1 MQVTKSKY
9 SVLKIFLVLVLVNQN
24 NTFHR
29 RMILQQTP
37 SSDTSTSGM
46 CGRHKYKHLLGQRS
60 NTDRWWLVYFG
71 EYFQVKCFIERELM
85 DFEIATIRMVYNTT
99 VEYALASNAHSIDG
113 VCSPYILVRWSSP
126 VQRIYTPGNR

>member
-9 SVLKIFLVLVLVNQN
+9 SVLNIFLVLVLVNQN

-37 SSDTSTSGM
+37 SSDTPTSGM

-60 NTDRWWLVYFG
+60 NTDRWWLVYLG
-71 EYFQVKCFIERELM
+71 EYFQVNIFIERELM

-99 VEYALASNAHSIDG
+99 VEYALAPYCSLAVYFVKESI
-113 VCSPYILVRWSSP
+113 LF
-126 VQRIYTPGNR
+126 